1 MGAGASVPVIH
12 KGDRQAVKNSVKRE
26 AGPPHS
32 VSVLD
37 FLKTP
42 LPPRRWLVE
51 PLIQERDITML
62 HAWRGVGKTHFVG
75 HLAWAVASGAPFL
88 RYEVPRPAGVL
99 LVDGEMPREELQKRL
114 EGCSRSYGIK
124 PQAPFLLLC
133 ADAQSD
139 GIPSL
144 STPAGQALIEAELDA
159 FPDVRLLILDSIST
173 LCNGGPAENE
183 AESWTAMQQWLLR
196 LRGRRG
202 VSPLIVHHDGKGGA
216 QRGTSKREDVVS
228 QSIHLKRPEDY
239 NASQGA
245 RFEVV
250 LEKARGVYGAD
261 AEPFEAQLV
270 REAGGRMAWVVKDL
284 ETGSFS
290 KLLQRLKNGVSMK
303 DALHDLEISR
313 ATAYRRRKQWQEEGK
328 LNGGSGVETEEE

>member
-1 MGAGASVPVIH
+1 
-12 KGDRQAVKNSVKRE
+12 VKVGKPLS
-26 AGPPHS
+26 APQS
-32 VSVLD
+32 ISVLD
-37 FLKTP
+37 FLKMD

-88 RYEVPRPAGVL
+88 RYTVPQPAGVL
-99 LVDGEMPREELQKRL
+99 LVDGEMPREDLQSRFMV
-114 EGCSRSYGIK
+114 CSRSYAVE
-124 PQAPFLLLC
+124 QAPPFRLLC
-133 ADAQSD
+133 ADALPD

-144 STPAGQALIEAELDA
+144 STAAGQAIIEAELDA

-173 LCNGGPAENE
+173 LCNGGPGGPAENE
-183 AESWTAMQQWLLR
+183 AESWTEMQPWLLK
-196 LRGRRG
+196 LRRRG
-202 VSPLIVHHDGKGGA
+202 VSPFIVHHDGKGGK

-261 AEPFEAQLV
+261 AEPFEVQLV
-270 REAGGRMAWVVKDL
+270 TEADGRVRWEVKEL
-284 ETGSFS
+284 ETGSYA
-290 KLLQRLKNGVSMK
+290 KLLERLQNGMPIGEARK
-303 DALHDLEISR
+303 DLGISR
-313 ATAYRRRKQWQEEGK
+313 ATAYRRRKQWIEDGK
-328 LNGGSGVETEEE
+328 LNVGSGEETEEE

>member
-1 MGAGASVPVIH
+1 VGAGVSVPVLT
-12 KGDRQAVKNSVKRE
+12 QAVKSSVKNE
-26 AGPPHS
+26 AGPASQS

-62 HAWRGVGKTHFVG
+62 HAWRGAGKTHFVG
-75 HLAWAVASGAPFL
+75 HLAWAVASGSPFL
-88 RYEVPRPAGVL
+88 RYAVPRPAGVL

-114 EGCSRSYGIK
+114 KGCSRSYGIE
-124 PQAPFLLLC
+124 PQASFQLLS
-133 ADAQSD
+133 ADALPD

-144 STPAGQALIEAELDA
+144 STHAGQNFIEAELDA
-159 FPDVRLLILDSIST
+159 NPDVRLLILDSIST
-173 LCNGGPAENE
+173 LCNGGHAENE
-183 AESWTAMQQWLLR
+183 AESWTEMQPWLLK
-196 LRGRRG
+196 LRRRG

-228 QSIHLKRPEDY
+228 QSIHLIQPKDY
-239 NASQGA
+239 NPSQGA

-270 REAGGRMAWVVKDL
+270 TEDGRMRWEVKDL
-284 ETGSFS
+284 EAGSHA
-290 KLLQRLKNGVSMK
+290 KLLDRLQNGVPIGEAYK
-303 DALHDLEISR
+303 DLGISR

-328 LNGGSGVETEEE
+328 LNGGSGEEGG